1 MWVHAGGE
9 GRAAAQ
15 SPARPPA
22 ETDEDQFA
30 QLLAKLEAI
39 VAAGGTGGAAPH
51 ELSHTVEML
60 KKLRLERRS
69 CGQGGYHRASTEEQQ
84 ALDAYASREQLIES
98 ALLRNGGAPLAAHL
112 YEERDYHLLHLSD
125 ELLREE
131 YLKQTK
137 RFLDEGAP
145 TALRRNAETLVLK
158 IGEVVDKPRR
168 LRVQRAEQQRVG
180 AADLKALE
188 ESRERDRKLE
198 AARHKAKEHAN
209 EQAFWKT
216 HAELAA
222 AMRHPDEDRE
232 RLQRLCH
239 RHELQLILMTS
250 SELKALTQRQMQA
263 WGTGGLEPLELRAVF
278 FAMNRARLSGKSAQ
292 QFFLQLADRV
302 DQLPRQVA
310 GGMLDRAPSGAAKHR
325 PTVSL

>member
-1 MWVHAGGE
+1 MFSSLCTPF
-9 GRAAAQ
+9 
-15 SPARPPA
+15 SPYVAPRFPHIS
-22 ETDEDQFA
+22 ETYSLF
-30 QLLAKLEAI
+30 
-39 VAAGGTGGAAPH
+39 
-51 ELSHTVEML
+51 
-60 KKLRLERRS
+60 
-69 CGQGGYHRASTEEQQ
+69 
-84 ALDAYASREQLIES
+84 
-98 ALLRNGGAPLAAHL
+98 
-112 YEERDYHLLHLSD
+112 
-125 ELLREE
+125 
-131 YLKQTK
+131 
-137 RFLDEGAP
+137 
-145 TALRRNAETLVLK
+145 LK

-168 LRVQRAEQQRVG
+168 LRVQRAEQQRIG

-302 DQLPRQVA
+302 DQLPRQV
-310 GGMLDRAPSGAAKHR
+310 G
-325 PTVSL
+325 